1 MNLIDSLIPASWL
14 LISLLLFGAIL
25 LRAAYAAPWAMLKK
39 PGVLNLLLGA
49 SVVVLAFWQ
58 IKTGIQ
64 PGLNLHLLG
73 ATMLTLLFGPW
84 FAMLGLTLALLV
96 ATAWAGSWHAF
107 ALNGLLMAALPV
119 TLSWWIYR
127 LVDSKLPNHF
137 FIYVFLNAFVGA
149 GVAVATVEFAVCS
162 VLAWAGAYPFDYLMQ
177 NYFPYFLLMAWSE
190 AVTTGMIMTILVAYK
205 PHWVATFDDK
215 HYIDGK

>member
-1 MNLIDSLIPASWL
+1 MNLTDSLIPASWL

-25 LRAAYAAPWAMLKK
+25 LRAAFVAPWAVLKK

-49 SVVVLAFWQ
+49 SVAVLAFWQ

-73 ATMLTLLFGPW
+73 ATILTLLFGPW
-84 FAMLGLTLALLV
+84 FALLGLTLALLI
-96 ATAWAGSWHAF
+96 ATAWEGSWQAF
-107 ALNGLLMAALPV
+107 ALNGLLMAVLPV
-119 TLSWWIYR
+119 TISWWIYR
-127 LVDSKLPNHF
+127 LVDGKLPNHF

-149 GVAVATVEFAVCS
+149 GVAVAAVGLAACAT
-162 VLAWAGAYPFDYLMQ
+162 LAWANAYPFDYLMQ

-190 AVTTGMIMTILVAYK
+190 AVTTGMIMTILVIYK